1 MRPAPVIVLAAA
13 LAVMVTGESK
23 VVSGKKDDSSGQTLP
38 GTRPS
43 DSGSDEIPPA
53 ADTNPAGEVRAA
65 TALQPQ
71 FVVPDNGEPVG
82 LLVNSGVPRRDISV
96 DGDTEPTAAS
106 RGDGP
111 VSPGRHGPSAAAR
124 TDLYGLLSGPEV
136 TAKDAEQL
144 QSVGSLAA
152 QRRSGDASAR
162 RAQADSDPRSR
173 GRLLSLIDGVYQE
186 SLDGDGNTT
195 YITPLDRVSEEPFE
209 LSVRRYSRF
218 VESRAQRGGRMH
230 AEEDLEDLLQ
240 RLRGR
245 LNLQESNGSSAGESG
260 DLHRIHRERSHTNL
274 ETADALVKTK
284 LGEGNIVDES
294 IDLAPLILFDSKS
307 ETGSPPSFE
316 QTEQIHDDKYESD
329 LDSSD
334 EYYEDVNADH
344 EYEDYQYDT
353 YTEYDHGQELSD
365 NDVAENS
372 RALEGLENKASLDT
386 DYSNAKAEQDSG
398 FFVLPPAEKN
408 ERPTEGHDE
417 PTIIESP
424 FDDDT
429 HSKESKSNT
438 ESPASTVKRKLFDKD
453 EERKNH
459 VDTNEK
465 ITSRRHVN
473 NLAELPETLQ
483 PPLDDKS
490 ESYLQFD
497 PEAQTVQESVPSLHE
512 HTDNVLVT
520 AESVDVSDTEK
531 HSDDGRYSGGADE
544 KSRRLPE
551 YETHAEI
558 SLRGGIES
566 SDPQAEG
573 YGPAKPSSI
582 YKPSNDTELHNV
594 TKPEDVASEQAPQ
607 RAVTPRSL
615 DQEDLS
621 LYNSPPISATD
632 KSSERA
638 EPRLIEPWEP
648 PKQQPRIRIHL
659 PFVQEET
666 IIQFHPPDRHNYGP
680 PKGVASTSSKPM
692 THSSHPSRTR
702 GSAAKTKNSPPPA
715 LRNPGRSPSD
725 GHIAKGSPVPSH
737 LLPKEHRVVPQ
748 RPQQVKR
755 PRPSASVHKPPKPS
769 VSDTTHRPLAHTT
782 LRQSVHK
789 PHHRPTTSHPKPSLR
804 PAWLDVPREV
814 LPLAGPS
821 DTYADLPYDPATE
834 LSFDPVRL
842 TTTSPEYFPVYPPT
856 HPHSAANE
864 DEEQSSYSQVESSP
878 TPHGPTHTET
888 SYVSP
893 IPVKLKPTEP
903 SSYVSLQPNPL
914 YVSNNPSASP
924 SYVPPAPTPSYT
936 STTPTPSYSPPT
948 SYTSPKPIT
957 VHTSP
962 NPISSY
968 ASPTPSPSYVPPTP
982 TPEYIRPHI
991 PPAHASSVH
1000 PIPKPHLV
1008 NLPHSE
1014 IVHPVP
1020 GHQDPHPLPGHPKP
1034 HPPVVLPPPA
1044 IRNYA
1049 VPSVDKLSERPL
1061 PRVPASSHI
1070 QGHEE
1075 PPVFAHPAT
1084 VPDVPPPHPGHV
1096 EQPVRN
1102 YVRAPSDRLVQKP
1115 APPAAHTPSPDQ
1127 PGHSIRN
1134 YVTPPSHELAQKKP
1148 TAVSAPHP
1156 PEIHTADPPVRNYA
1170 VTAKGHQEK
1179 RPHLVLAQPSNQAAI
1194 GHTNRNHQPPGD
1206 GADRRTAEQDPVE
1219 PHIVVGTLE
1228 RPADG
1233 TEDAGDNQLESSYS
1247 SLESEPRQTVG
1258 DDHELP
1264 QLQQHHQEQEQ
1275 NHQHDEPQEAQQQG
1289 DSETS
1294 PHQLPEASS
1303 SDTHRPQRPQRQ
1315 GTTIIDVLEAA
1326 DSRLLLK
1333 LMDLSGM
1340 RELLEATGPYTLFAP
1355 SERALGEL
1363 LHRLGGVDTILD
1375 TMGKDSLLKLL
1386 QYHVLR
1392 GYALLEDMEHELLAR
1407 TLEGSHLRINRYD
1420 TYDNV
1425 YGSANITTANGERLV
1440 RAELAADN
1448 GLVHFIEGVLAP
1460 PPADLVRTLSRD
1472 PRGRFSVLIEA
1483 VKLAGLQELLADTT
1497 AGPLTLLAPT
1507 NVAFTQLPAEQ
1518 LRRLLRDRRRL
1529 RQLLLGHV
1537 LVGSVYSSGLQ
1548 PFQELETL
1556 AGSTVRVF
1564 SDTGEQWTSVFARVS
1579 LPSSIGHPAVSMKVD
1594 NALVIVPDVTAGNGV
1609 VHAIDAVLGLPEE
1622 R

>member
-1 MRPAPVIVLAAA
+1 MRPAQVIVLAAA
-13 LAVMVTGESK
+13 LAVMATAESK

-43 DSGSDEIPPA
+43 DSGSDGNPPA
-53 ADTNPAGEVRAA
+53 ADTGPSGEVRAA

-82 LLVNSGVPRRDISV
+82 LLVNSGVPRRDVSG
-96 DGDTEPTAAS
+96 DGDTEPTVAS
-106 RGDGP
+106 RGDG
-111 VSPGRHGPSAAAR
+111 SAFPGRHGPSAAAR

-136 TAKDAEQL
+136 TARDAEQ
-144 QSVGSLAA
+144 SAGSLAA

-162 RAQADSDPRSR
+162 RSLAESGPRSR

-186 SLDGDGNTT
+186 SLDRDGNTT

-245 LNLQESNGSSAGESG
+245 LNLQESNGNSAGESEDQQG
-260 DLHRIHRERSHTNL
+260 DNRERSHTNL
-274 ETADALVKTK
+274 ETSDALVKTE
-284 LGEGNIVDES
+284 LGEGNRVDES
-294 IDLAPLILFDSKS
+294 FDLAPLILFNSKS
-307 ETGSPPSFE
+307 DTGSPPSIE
-316 QTEQIHDDKYESD
+316 QTEQINDIKYESD
-329 LDSSD
+329 PDSSD
-334 EYYEDVNADH
+334 EYYEDINADH

-353 YTEYDHGQELSD
+353 YTEYDHGQELSN

-372 RALEGLENKASLDT
+372 RALEGLENKVSLDT
-386 DYSNAKAEQDSG
+386 DYSNAKAEQDAG
-398 FFVLPPAEKN
+398 FVVLPPAEKN

-424 FDDDT
+424 FGDDT
-429 HSKESKSNT
+429 HSKESKSNI
-438 ESPASTVKRKLFDKD
+438 ESPASTAKRTLFDED
-453 EERKNH
+453 EERENH

-465 ITSRRHVN
+465 ITSRRHLN
-473 NLAELPETLQ
+473 DLTELPDTLQ
-483 PPLDDKS
+483 PPLDDAL
-490 ESYLQFD
+490 ESYLHFD

-531 HSDDGRYSGGADE
+531 HSDDDRYSGGTDE
-544 KSRRLPE
+544 TPRRLPE

-566 SDPQAEG
+566 SDPEAEG

-582 YKPSNDTELHNV
+582 YKPGDDTELNNV
-594 TKPEDVASEQAPQ
+594 TKLEDSDSEQVLQ

-615 DQEDLS
+615 DQDIS
-621 LYNSPPISATD
+621 LYDSPPNSVTE
-632 KSSERA
+632 KSSEQA

-680 PKGVASTSSKPM
+680 PKGVASTSSKPA

-702 GSAAKTKNSPPPA
+702 GSAPKTKNSPPPA

-725 GHIAKGSPVPSH
+725 GHIAKGSPVPSQ

-755 PRPSASVHKPPKPS
+755 PRPSASVHKLPKPS
-769 VSDTTHRPLAHTT
+769 VPASTHRPLAHTT
-782 LRQSVHK
+782 PRRPVHK
-789 PHHRPTTSHPKPSLR
+789 THHRPTTSHSKPSLR

-834 LSFDPVRL
+834 LSFDPVQL
-842 TTTSPEYFPVYPPT
+842 TTTSPEYLPVYPPT
-856 HPHSAANE
+856 HPHSAAHE
-864 DEEQSSYSQVESSP
+864 DEEKSSYSQVEPIP
-878 TPHGPTHTET
+878 TPHEPTHTVT

-924 SYVPPAPTPSYT
+924 SYVPPTPSYP
-936 STTPTPSYSPPT
+936 STTPTPSYSSPT
-948 SYTSPKPIT
+948 PFTSPKPVT
-957 VHTSP
+957 VQTSP

-982 TPEYIRPHI
+982 TPEYIRPHF
-991 PPAHASSVH
+991 PSAHASPVH
-1000 PIPKPHLV
+1000 PIPKPLIV
-1008 NLPHSE
+1008 NVPHND
-1014 IVHPVP
+1014 IVHPLW
-1020 GHQDPHPLPGHPKP
+1020 GHQDPHPLPGHPES

-1049 VPSVDKLSERPL
+1049 VPSVDKLSQRPL
-1061 PRVPASSHI
+1061 PRVPAFSHI
-1070 QGHEE
+1070 QGYEE
-1075 PPVFAHPAT
+1075 PPGFAHPAI

-1102 YVRAPSDRLVQKP
+1102 YVRAPSDKLVQKP
-1115 APPAAHTPSPDQ
+1115 APPVAHTPSPDQ
-1127 PGHSIRN
+1127 PSHSVRN

-1156 PEIHTADPPVRNYA
+1156 PEVHTADPPVRNYA

-1179 RPHLVLAQPSNQAAI
+1179 RPHLVLAQPSHQAAI
-1194 GHTNRNHQPPGD
+1194 GHTTRNNQPRGD
-1206 GADRRTAEQDPVE
+1206 EADRRTAKQDAVE

-1233 TEDAGDNQLESSYS
+1233 TEDASDNQLESSYS

-1264 QLQQHHQEQEQ
+1264 QLQQHHQELEQ
-1275 NHQHDEPQEAQQQG
+1275 NRQQHQHDKLQEAQQEG
-1289 DSETS
+1289 DDETS
-1294 PHQLPEASS
+1294 PHQLPEASF
-1303 SDTHRPQRPQRQ
+1303 SDSHRPQPQRR

-1340 RELLEATGPYTLFAP
+1340 RELLEDTGPYTLFAP

-1425 YGSANITTANGERLV
+1425 YGSANVTTVNGERLV

-1483 VKLAGLQELLADTT
+1483 VKLAGLQEVLADTT

-1556 AGSTVRVF
+1556 SGSTVRVF
-1564 SDTGEQWTSVFARVS
+1564 SDT
-1579 LPSSIGHPAVSMKVD
+1579 VSMKVD